1 MPGLFSTPDEVQ
13 QAQQAFQEQQARG
26 FGALGPEGAGGY
38 LGMRAGQAIGGLL
51 SGPNPA
57 MIRST
62 LVQDALRE
70 VGQGDTEIGTPK
82 YFEAL
87 TKALKARSL
96 TNDALSV
103 TEYAEKLRGE
113 RAKSTREEA
122 AAEKDKAQTA
132 RENAA
137 LGIFLGA
144 GQPGQMRQPGI
155 QPDVQETQQAADQGL
170 PAPTAAPAAPLN
182 PMEDP
187 QKLRAYG
194 LLANRPEFITHA
206 ERIEKKSEFDKNLK
220 LAKDPQ
226 NGLFSALFNDPD
238 PQIARTARQ
247 AQENLTTG
255 KLDYTNAESLYKN
268 LSERSTAIAVA
279 KATAKEKQ
287 EQFAFEPGALKIAAW
302 EKLLFG
308 TDPRGYGNA
317 TQLQRK
323 QVNDERS
330 RIATELGLSPIEAA
344 MLPQDNRVKMKAV
357 DALTKWG
364 ATVARSGDKLERD
377 FAVAIDY
384 AKKLSPGK
392 VQFINRAVIAG
403 RKEFNDPDA
412 NAYASALNSVRAE
425 YARLMSGP
433 TSNAMLPVEAM
444 KTGNELISKG
454 VNVAALEEVGKQMKR
469 DANNTVF
476 ATNDQI
482 NSIRGSIQNVG
493 RTPAISTAVPQ
504 YQEGDTAT
512 GPRNEK
518 IIFRSGQWR
527 AAQ

>member
-1 MPGLFSTPDEVQ
+1 MPGLFSSPDEVQ
-13 QAQQAFQEQQARG
+13 AAQQALQEQTARG

-38 LGMRAGQAIGGLL
+38 LGMRAGQQIGGLL

-57 MIRST
+57 MVRSV

-70 VGQGDTEIGTPK
+70 VNQGDTEIGTSK
-82 YFEAL
+82 YFDAL
-87 TKALKARSL
+87 TKALHKRNLS
-96 TNDALSV
+96 NDALSV
-103 TEYAEKLRGE
+103 TDYAEKLRGE
-113 RAKSTREEA
+113 RAKSGLAEA
-122 AAEKDKAQTA
+122 AAEKDKAQTE
-132 RENAA
+132 REKAA
-137 LGIFLGA
+137 MGVFLGA
-144 GQPGQMRQPGI
+144 GQPGVQAGQPEQLSG
-155 QPDVQETQQAADQGL
+155 PGA
-170 PAPTAAPAAPLN
+170 PAPGQLPQAPLS

-206 ERIEKKSEFDKNLK
+206 ERIEKKTEFDKNLK
-220 LAKDPQ
+220 LAKDPE
-226 NGLFSALFNDPD
+226 NGLFSALFTDPD
-238 PQIARTARQ
+238 PQIARTAKQ
-247 AQENLTTG
+247 AQENLTQG

-279 KATAKEKQ
+279 KATSKEKQ
-287 EQFAFEPGALKIAAW
+287 DQAVFEPGALKIAAW

-308 TDPRGYGNA
+308 TDPRGFGNA
-317 TQLQRK
+317 TALQRK
-323 QVNDERS
+323 QVADERS
-330 RIATELGLSPIEAA
+330 RLATEMGLSPIEAA

-392 VQFINRAVIAG
+392 VQFINRAIIAG

-412 NAYASALNSVRAE
+412 NAYASALNSVRVE

-454 VNVAALEEVGKQMKR
+454 VDVAALEEIGKQMKR
-469 DANNTVF
+469 DANNTIF

-493 RTPAISTAVPQ
+493 KTPAISTAVPQ
-504 YQEGDTAT
+504 FQEGETAT
-512 GPRNEK
+512 GPGNRK
-518 IIFRSGQWR
+518 IVFRGGQWQP
-527 AAQ
+527 AQ